1 MLNAQLGCL
10 VTAVAELADG
20 RLVMMDV
27 EKVLAETGH
36 FNDELALKT
45 VKPLDVP
52 DRTVLM
58 HSSISSEPN
67 QQLGK
72 AVWVDEYVSKFE
84 PKKLSHTLARLR
96 TSNRKE

>member
-1 MLNAQLGCL
+1 
-10 VTAVAELADG
+10 
-20 RLVMMDV
+20 
-27 EKVLAETGH
+27 
-36 FNDELALKT
+36 
-45 VKPLDVP
+45 
-52 DRTVLM
+52 M